1 MKSAVKNVKD
11 FANNHSVLVFLF
23 PFVLLFLLFI
33 IIPIGAAVVFTA
45 VPSSGIMISE
55 YFIPDS
61 SRVADVIVIV
71 AEVEFVTLIPNAESG
86 CEKVS

>member
-1 MKSAVKNVKD
+1 MFSLCGIKINLSVSSLEPL
-11 FANNHSVLVFLF
+11 ANASPVNGTLR
-23 PFVLLFLLFI
+23 PMEAD
-33 IIPIGAAVVFTA
+33 IGDCAAVVFTA

-71 AEVEFVTLIPNAESG
+71 AEVEFITLIPNAESG
-86 CEKVS
+86 